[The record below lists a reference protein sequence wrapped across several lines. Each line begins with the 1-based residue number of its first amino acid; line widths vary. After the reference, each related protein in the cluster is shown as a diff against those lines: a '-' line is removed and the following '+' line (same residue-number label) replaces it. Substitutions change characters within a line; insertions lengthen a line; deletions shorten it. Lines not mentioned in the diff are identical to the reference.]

1 MGEIEQET
9 DERRKVKG
17 VSLTA
22 LSLIQ
27 RLAHPDTNFTF
38 VQNATPRLRTGQR
51 PSRTPRTT
59 RTTSSS
65 ATRTTST
72 ALRTTTTT
80 RISVT
85 LRPSDWTSSETSL
98 RTRRKWTRQSRS
110 GASRRR
116 LSASSFRVSKESTST
131 AREDPLYQMPFQKD
145 HLAFRE
151 ERQGRCGRV
160 QGVALSLARVFCQDF
175 I

>member
-17 VSLTA
+17 VSLAA
-22 LSLIQ
+22 LPHFQ
-27 RLAHPDTNFTF
+27 RLAHPDTTF
-38 VQNATPRLRTGQR
+38 SSVQNATPRLRTGRR
-51 PSRTPRTT
+51 PSRTLRTT

-80 RISVT
+80 RISAT
-85 LRPSDWTSSETSL
+85 LRPSDWTSLETSL
-98 RTRRKWTRQSRS
+98 RTRRKWTRRSRS

-116 LSASSFRVSKESTST
+116 LSASSFRVSRESTST
-131 AREDPLYQMPFQKD
+131 ARKDPLYQMPFQKY
-145 HLAFRE
+145 HLALRE
-151 ERQGRCGRV
+151 ARLGRCGRV
-160 QGVALSLARVFCQDF
+160 QGVAFSLARVLCQDF